1 MKGKSF
7 KLIVS
12 ILLPMLVG
20 GVAGIFTVEGTNGW
34 YRTLNAPS
42 FNPPDWIFG
51 PVWTMLYLLMGIS
64 LYLIWIEVDS
74 ALKSKAIRI
83 FFLQL
88 ALNFVWSF
96 LFFYFNNIDLALAEI
111 VLLWITIVWMIIQ
124 FMQINK
130 TAAFLNIPYLFWVSF
145 ATALNI
151 AFATLN

>member
-1 MKGKSF
+1 
-7 KLIVS
+7 
-12 ILLPMLVG
+12 MLVG
-20 GVAGIFTVEGTNGW
+20 GVAGIFTNGW

-51 PVWTMLYLLMGIS
+51 PVWSMLYLLMGIS
-64 LYLIWIEVDS
+64 LYMIWIEVDS

-111 VLLWITIVWMIIQ
+111 VLLWITILWMIIQ

-130 TAAFLNIPYLFWVSF
+130 AAAFLNIPYLLWVSF